1 MFQFTSQNT
10 QSADLL
16 ASLLDEESFILV
28 SSHQDTVHAELLNM
42 GLQKSPYL
50 NQFSINL
57 KKSEKVFKDQA
68 SG

>member
-16 ASLLDEESFILV
+16 ASLLDEESFILL
-28 SSHQDTVHAELLNM
+28 SSNQDTVHAELLNM